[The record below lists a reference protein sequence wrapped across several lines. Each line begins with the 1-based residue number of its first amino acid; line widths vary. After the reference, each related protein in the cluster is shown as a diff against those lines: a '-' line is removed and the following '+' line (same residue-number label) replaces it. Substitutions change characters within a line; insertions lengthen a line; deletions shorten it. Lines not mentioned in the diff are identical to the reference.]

1 MTAEE
6 YVENQCQAFHKTC
19 EDMAYKVDFGY
30 ELTSIE
36 KLDAVKNSLWPDD
49 VPVEL
54 GNAISIMWAAFF
66 TKILA
71 NSYISKWTVDT
82 QSKTPSL
89 ILKCGNKG
97 IQVKSVLIAAHAFN
111 EGRPYS
117 DFWQELKKTLDEAGA
132 ELKPQ

>member
-6 YVENQCQAFHKTC
+6 YVENQCEAFHKTC

-30 ELTSIE
+30 ELSSLE
-36 KLDAVKNSLWPDD
+36 KLDDVKWALWPDD

-54 GNAISIMWAAFF
+54 GSAIAIMWAAFF

-71 NSYISKWTVDT
+71 NTYISKWTVDP

-89 ILKCGNKG
+89 ILKCGGKG
-97 IQVKSVLIAAHAFN
+97 LQVKSVLIATHAFN
-111 EGRPYS
+111 EGKSYV
-117 DFWQELKKTLDEAGA
+117 DFWSELKKTLDEAGA